1 MIRIRFEGFRQLPV
15 IAHRGIWPERVT
27 VLSSIKSTPRNN
39 HMVCEARAQ
48 VKGPYRWR
56 TASKALKADFNNAK
70 LRGRIQVET
79 IKPVGSTRRLM
90 PTFS

>member
-1 MIRIRFEGFRQLPV
+1 
-15 IAHRGIWPERVT
+15 
-27 VLSSIKSTPRNN
+27 
-39 HMVCEARAQ
+39 MVCEARAQ